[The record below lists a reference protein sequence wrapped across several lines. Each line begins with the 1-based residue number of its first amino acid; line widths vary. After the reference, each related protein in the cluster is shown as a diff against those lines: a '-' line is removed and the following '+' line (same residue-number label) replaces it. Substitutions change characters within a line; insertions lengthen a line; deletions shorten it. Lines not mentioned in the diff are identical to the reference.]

1 MQKRDSMSLQNEI
14 MTALKEAMKS
24 KDKVALEALRA
35 IKSALLLAQT
45 SGSDKSIN
53 EEEELKI
60 LQRLVKQRKDSAAI
74 YVEQGRQD
82 LAEPEMAQVKI
93 IEQFLPEQMSAD
105 ALEKVITEIIQQTG
119 SSTMK
124 DMGRVMGM
132 ASKQLAGKADGKAI
146 STIVKKLLA

>member
-1 MQKRDSMSLQNEI
+1 MSLQNEI